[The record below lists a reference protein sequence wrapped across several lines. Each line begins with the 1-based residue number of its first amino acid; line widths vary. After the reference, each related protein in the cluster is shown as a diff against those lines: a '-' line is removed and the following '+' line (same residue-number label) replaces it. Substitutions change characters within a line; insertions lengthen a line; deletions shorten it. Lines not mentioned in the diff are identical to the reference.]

1 MHPFVSILGM
11 YFPTYGILMLLGV
24 GAAFCVTSI
33 LCSSSLARGQTVDRT
48 DTLLTCCII
57 IAGAIIGAA
66 SLRPIMK
73 IPEVI
78 IHWETFKHLPM
89 GEIFNYVFGEIVFYG
104 GLIGGAVAAVAF
116 CRFYKIPMLPTLDA
130 IAPAVPLGHAFG
142 RIGCLFAGCCYGES
156 VSYNHP
162 LAIIYPEVSLAAPSG
177 IPLLALPAIEA
188 GGLVLI
194 SLIGIFVYVTTRTRG
209 LCVTLYIALYSV
221 LRFALEFFRGDEA
234 RGVYGWLS
242 TSQYISLALFA
253 ISIVMGCFIFKRRNI
268 PE

>member
-1 MHPFVSILGM
+1 M
-11 YFPTYGILMLLGV
+11 YFPTYGILMLAGV
-24 GAAFCVTSI
+24 GVAFGITSA
-33 LCSSSLARGQTVDRT
+33 LCSSSLARGQRVDRT

-66 SLRPIMK
+66 SLRPVMK

-78 IHWETFKHLPM
+78 IHWETFRHLPM
-89 GEIFNYVFGEIVFYG
+89 GEIINYVFGEIVFYG
-104 GLIGGAVAAVAF
+104 GLIGGVVAAIVF
-116 CRFYKIPMLPTLDA
+116 CRFYKIPILPTLDV

-142 RIGCLFAGCCYGES
+142 RIGCLFAGCCYGEH

-188 GGLVLI
+188 GGLILI
-194 SLIGIFVYVTTRTRG
+194 SLIDLLVYVTTRTKG
-209 LCVTLYIALYSV
+209 LCVALYIALYSV
-221 LRFALEFFRGDEA
+221 LRFTLEFFRGDEA

-242 TSQYISLALFA
+242 TSQYISMALFA
-253 ISIVMGCFIFKRRNI
+253 ISIVMVYFIFKRRRV